1 MHIENYYNVRNKFLI
16 KNEYQLLK
24 NSNDEFHHVIYFL
37 SDNKI
42 EIIIRKLSNDD
53 GWNYDLKI
61 KILFNNVWKTI
72 SIGSSED
79 NFKIIE
85 IYVNDEIEVKDIKKL
100 YYIPKKII
108 QTNTS
113 ICKNLSHYNTVM
125 SIIEKNPSYEYQFFN
140 DIEMRNFIKDNFI
153 VNILDNSELNND
165 IPDIL
170 KSFDLLKCGALK
182 ADLFR
187 YCYLYIH
194 GGIYIDSKVS
204 NIVELDNIIN
214 EDDKNI
220 ICLDDAK
227 NSLYNGI
234 MIMDKNNF
242 KLLQLLQEIIVNIQE
257 QHYLQDIHEPTGNKI
272 YYKYFKDESFRLNKR
287 ANNVYM
293 NNSVI
298 FKCDYKNYYKNDYQ
312 DFRVNYVKRDY
323 YYYYN
328 FYVSNYIFSFSN
340 DIKNKY
346 IFSIFNLKD
355 NIFVIKNNS
364 DNGWD
369 IHFKINVYN
378 TINNEN
384 KVISIYKNNESEF
397 VFTV

>member
-1 MHIENYYNVRNKFLI
+1 
-16 KNEYQLLK
+16 
-24 NSNDEFHHVIYFL
+24 
-37 SDNKI
+37 
-42 EIIIRKLSNDD
+42 
-53 GWNYDLKI
+53 
-61 KILFNNVWKTI
+61 
-72 SIGSSED
+72 
-79 NFKIIE
+79 
-85 IYVNDEIEVKDIKKL
+85 
-100 YYIPKKII
+100 
-108 QTNTS
+108 
-113 ICKNLSHYNTVM
+113 
-125 SIIEKNPSYEYQFFN
+125 
-140 DIEMRNFIKDNFI
+140 
-153 VNILDNSELNND
+153 
-165 IPDIL
+165 
-170 KSFDLLKCGALK
+170 
-182 ADLFR
+182 
-187 YCYLYIH
+187 
-194 GGIYIDSKVS
+194 
-204 NIVELDNIIN
+204 
-214 EDDKNI
+214 
-220 ICLDDAK
+220 
-227 NSLYNGI
+227 

-242 KLLQLLQEIIVNIQE
+242 KLLQLLQEIIVNIHE
-257 QHYLQDIHEPTGNKI
+257 QNYLQDIHEPTGNKI

-312 DFRVNYVKRDY
+312 DFRVNYAKRDY

-369 IHFKINVYN
+369 IHFKINVCN

-384 KVISIYKNNESEF
+384 KVISINKNNESEF

>member
-42 EIIIRKLSNDD
+42 KIIIRKLSNDD

-72 SIGSSED
+72 SIGSSEN

-108 QTNTS
+108 QTNTN

-140 DIEMRNFIKDNFI
+140 DIDMRNFIKDNFI

-242 KLLQLLQEIIVNIQE
+242 KLLQLLQEIIVNIHE
-257 QHYLQDIHEPTGNKI
+257 QNYLKDIHEPTGNKI

-328 FYVSNYIFSFSN
+328 FYILNYIFSFSN

-384 KVISIYKNNESEF
+384 KVISINKNNESEF